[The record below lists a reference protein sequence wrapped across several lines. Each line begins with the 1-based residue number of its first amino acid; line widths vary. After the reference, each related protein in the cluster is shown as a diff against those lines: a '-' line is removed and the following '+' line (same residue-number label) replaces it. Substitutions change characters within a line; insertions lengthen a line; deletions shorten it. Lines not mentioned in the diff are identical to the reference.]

1 MSLSRVAESENVS
14 SSKIEKKGAL
24 FFYINSGKLETT
36 LTPTLDQTRL
46 YYTILYYTP
55 FTETFN
61 IPVVMSFEFSSLLQ
75 LSFFSWISFYEALQ
89 SCFYRHPSFKFN
101 ILLCYTMQH
110 VCKRKI
116 IRFDQPLNYYSEI
129 KRTCGYVLA
138 LDSPRRCSLTCC
150 YDYLLKKQSSPPLL
164 ISVF

>member
-36 LTPTLDQTRL
+36 LTPTLDETIL

-61 IPVVMSFEFSSLLQ
+61 IPVVMSFEFSSLL
-75 LSFFSWISFYEALQ
+75 
-89 SCFYRHPSFKFN
+89 
-101 ILLCYTMQH
+101 
-110 VCKRKI
+110 
-116 IRFDQPLNYYSEI
+116 
-129 KRTCGYVLA
+129 
-138 LDSPRRCSLTCC
+138 
-150 YDYLLKKQSSPPLL
+150 
-164 ISVF
+164 